1 MTIRQKSAFRLETT
15 WTPATAAESLAY
27 SLTLTNL
34 SAKPVEGFRLCVSG
48 PARIDPQARR
58 SRAGRWSSGCPTI
71 PNSRRPTVSCSSRTA
86 SWTVTAHGLS
96 YGLRHW
102 TDGANTA
109 YLAFAD
115 GTTAPVAVAPT
126 RAVGDNATLKRG
138 AEIYPVPD
146 QAPVPVSIVPW
157 PQQRRRLRP
166 ARRAAPGSIS
176 SPKAARPPRRGR
188 ELWRARRQP
197 VSRRGHRA
205 PGGRG
210 RIPGLASRSAR
221 DSAAEA
227 YAMPFRRPAPR
238 FPAAPAPACSTG

>member
-15 WTPATAAESLAY
+15 WKPAAAAENLVY

-48 PARIDPQARR
+48 PARIDPGAQVEGGTLVARL
-58 SRAGRWSSGCPTI
+58 SNHAEFAPPDGFVLE
-71 PNSRRPTVSCSSRTA
+71 PNG

-96 YGLRHW
+96 YDLRHW

-115 GTTAPVAVAPT
+115 GTTAAVAVAPT

-157 PQQRRRLRP
+157 PQSVAVSGRLAVPPGLDLSANGGERR
-166 ARRAAPGSIS
+166 GS
-176 SPKAARPPRRGR
+176 GR
-188 ELWRARRQP
+188 ELCRACRQP
-197 VSRRGHRA
+197 VSRRRHRA

-210 RIPGLASRSAR
+210 RISGLRLAR
-221 DSAAEA
+221 QGVRPRGLCDQ
-227 YAMPFRRPAPR
+227 PFRRQVR
-238 FPAAPAPACSTG
+238 RSPAALAPACSTD

>member
-27 SLTLTNL
+27 SLTLTNSRQSRSKAFACASAARPASTRKPQIEGGTLVERL
-34 SAKPVEGFRLCVSG
+34 SNHSEFAPPDGFVLE
-48 PARIDPQARR
+48 
-58 SRAGRWSSGCPTI
+58 
-71 PNSRRPTVSCSSRTA
+71 PNA
-86 SWTVTAHGLS
+86 AWTVTARGLS

-146 QAPVPVSIVPW
+146 HAPVPVAVVPW
-157 PQQRRRLRP
+157 PRSVAVSGRLAVPRR
-166 ARRAAPGSIS
+166 
-176 SPKAARPPRRGR
+176 ARPPPQWRRGR
-188 ELWRARRQP
+188 RGSGRSFGELVDSLFPVEGIVRPAAEGGLPGLGLARQGIW
-197 VSRRGHRA
+197 RRGLCDEIFA
-205 PGGRG
+205 GRRLG
-210 RIPGLASRSAR
+210 
-221 DSAAEA
+221 
-227 YAMPFRRPAPR
+227 FRRP
-238 FPAAPAPACSTG
+238 PAADCSTG